1 MFKTLIAFS
10 FLMSSVASYA
20 QMSENEKARV
30 QNKLEGTLP
39 TPRAV
44 EDKSMYKIHMGL
56 AAGVSNPK
64 GDAKSSPEYGINVGF
79 QPYIPFGLG
88 AEVATTEL
96 DNTNIQRTNL
106 LARGTLN
113 FGGDIPVLRSSY
125 LGVLAGPMFQSA
137 NGDTEWSVGPTAG
150 FDIPLQ
156 DKSSDY
162 LSLGLMAKYL
172 YTTDVQDSFS
182 AGLALKYWY

>member
-1 MFKTLIAFS
+1 MFKTLLTLAV
-10 FLMSSVASYA
+10 LTSSVASYA
-20 QMSENEKARV
+20 QMSESEKEKV

-39 TPRAV
+39 RPQAV
-44 EDKSMYKIHMGL
+44 DDKSMYKIHMGL
-56 AAGVSNPK
+56 TAGVSNPN
-64 GDAKSSPEYGINVGF
+64 GDTESAPEYGINLGF
-79 QPYIPFGLG
+79 QPYVPFGLG
-88 AEVATTEL
+88 AEVTTTEIDETDL
-96 DNTNIQRTNL
+96 QRTNL
-106 LARGTLN
+106 LVRGTYN

-125 LGVLAGPMFQSA
+125 VGLLTGPMFQNN

-156 DKSSDY
+156 DKSSDF
-162 LSLGLMAKYL
+162 LSLGLSAKYL